1 MFQRDEDLPE
11 MPPTPAPWSLRGHGW
26 IVLLHLPARDE
37 ARSAFVPTELRRS
50 VRAPLS
56 VLACVEYAEAPC
68 GAYREVLFIPGSMRF
83 GDGRRHLSISRIV
96 VSTWA
101 SVVSGRA
108 NWGIPKDRADIAFER
123 GPDGDRVVVSDNG
136 RECCVLEF
144 GQASAPRLGLRT
156 RWLPRS
162 WQTLAQRYR
171 GRTYVYRPEATGSV
185 RPCFLRRWRFDG
197 ARFPD
202 LERATVL
209 AALRVED
216 FAMTFPVA
224 DVAA

>member
-1 MFQRDEDLPE
+1 MLQRDEDLPE
-11 MPPTPAPWSLRGHGW
+11 LSPTPAPWSLRGHGW

-37 ARSAFVPTELRRS
+37 ARTAFVPTELRRS
-50 VRAPLS
+50 LRAPVC
-56 VLACVEYAEAPC
+56 VLACVDYHEAPC
-68 GAYREVLFIPGSMRF
+68 GPYREVLFIPGSMRF

-123 GPDGDRVVVSDNG
+123 GADGDRVVVSDAG
-136 RECCVLEF
+136 RESCVLEF
-144 GQASAPRLGLRT
+144 SEPTAPRLPLRT
-156 RWLPRS
+156 RWLPNS

-171 GRTYVYRPEATGSV
+171 GQTYYYRPEATGSV
-185 RPCFLRRWRFDG
+185 RPCFLRSWRCDA

-202 LERATVL
+202 LARATVL
-209 AALRVED
+209 TALRVED

-224 DVAA
+224 NVSA